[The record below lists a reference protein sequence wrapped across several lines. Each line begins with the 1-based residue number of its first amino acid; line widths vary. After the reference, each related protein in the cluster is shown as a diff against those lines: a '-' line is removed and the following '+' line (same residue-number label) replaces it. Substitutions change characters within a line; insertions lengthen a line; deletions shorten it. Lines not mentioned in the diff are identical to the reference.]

1 MTPGQVRR
9 NYDRFPATELPAD
22 VRIYRSPEL
31 WATLATAARSTK
43 SRPLLVIDT
52 YPGVDL
58 TELCEAVSRHMP
70 EFTCIDIEEEAA
82 HNSAHIEETISG
94 FLTSDPVLGVMSNL
108 TIDHFYVADTIR
120 RIRDEVAATTRPTVV
135 IGWGASQV
143 AMRDYTL
150 VLADLPRWE
159 IQQRHRAGAP
169 NWRANN
175 GTSSAQEKFKRGYFV
190 EWRAADRHKKTLIP
204 RIDYLLDTTRGVMDA
219 TALDGRHYRAALES
233 LTNRPFRVVPFFDPG
248 VWGGEWM
255 RERFDLDA
263 DAPNF
268 AWCFDCVPEENSLL
282 FSSRD
287 ATIETPALNLV
298 LTYPQELLGEAVVDL
313 FGAEFPIRF
322 DMLDTM
328 GGQNL
333 SLQVHPLADYIQ
345 QHFAMPYTQDESYYI
360 LDATDESTVYL
371 GVKTGVTQE
380 DFATALTDATEHQKP
395 FAAEQYVNQFPV
407 KKHDHISIP
416 AGTVHCSGANT
427 MVLEI
432 SATPYIFTFKLWDWD
447 RVDLNGN
454 PRPLHHDHG
463 IANIQWNRDTDW
475 VRQHLLADPEQV
487 SATETM
493 VDERTGLHDLEFI
506 ETRRCWFSE
515 TATLHAA
522 GTVTVMTLVEGDIIV
537 IESPDSAFPPFA
549 LRYAETVIIP
559 AGVGAFTLQRSPDSR
574 ASTFATIRAW
584 VRGTEASPSP

>member
-1 MTPGQVRR
+1 MPGRVTG
-9 NYDRFPATELPAD
+9 NYDRFPATELPTD

-31 WATLATAARSTK
+31 WATLATAAGSSE

-58 TELCEAVSRHMP
+58 IALREAVSHHMP
-70 EFTCIDIEEEAA
+70 EFLCIDIEEEAA
-82 HNSAHIEETISG
+82 HDNAHIEKAIAG
-94 FLTSDPVLGVMSNL
+94 FLTPDPVLGVMSNI
-108 TIDHFYVADTIR
+108 TIDDFYNPDEIR
-120 RIRDEVAATTRPTVV
+120 RIRQLVIQTHSPTVV
-135 IGWGASQV
+135 IGWGASQIAV
-143 AMRDYTL
+143 RHHTL

-175 GTSSAQEKFKRGYFV
+175 SESTQQEKFKRGYFV
-190 EWRAADRHKKTLIP
+190 EWRAADRHKKSLLP
-204 RIDYLLDTTRGVMDA
+204 RIDYLLDTTRGLSQA
-219 TALDGRHYRAALES
+219 TALEGRHYREALKS

-255 RERFDLDA
+255 RERFDLDP

-268 AWCFDCVPEENSLL
+268 AWCFDCVPEENSLR
-282 FSSRD
+282 FSSGD
-287 ATIETPALNLV
+287 ATVETPALNLV
-298 LTYPQELLGEAVVDL
+298 LTHPQELLGQAVFDD

-333 SLQVHPLADYIQ
+333 SLQVHPLTDYIQ

-360 LDATDESTVYL
+360 LDATENSTVYL
-371 GVKTGVTQE
+371 GVKTGVTHE
-380 DFATALTDATEHQKP
+380 DFATALRHATDNQKP
-395 FAAEQYVNQFPV
+395 FVAEQYVNQFPV

-447 RVDLNGN
+447 RVDLNGT
-454 PRPLHHDHG
+454 PRPLHHEHG
-463 IANIQWNRDTDW
+463 LANIQWNRDTDW
-475 VRQHLLADPEQV
+475 VTQHLLTGPEHV

-493 VDERTGLHDLEFI
+493 VDERTGLHNLEFI

-515 TATLHAA
+515 KATLHTQR
-522 GTVTVMTLVEGDIIV
+522 TVTVMTLVEGDIVI
-537 IESPDSAFPPFA
+537 IESPDSAFPPFP

-559 AGVGAFTLQRSPDSR
+559 AGVGAYTLNRSPDSR
-574 ASTFATIRAW
+574 ESTFATIRAW